1 MPVALVF
8 VPEEGGG
15 VLNKGPN
22 AGWDKACLGQK
33 MESALDGRLWPEAL
47 MEVWVAGDRR
57 LSLRG

>member
-15 VLNKGPN
+15 SWIKVQML
-22 AGWDKACLGQK
+22 AGIDLLGQK
-33 MESALDGRLWPEAL
+33 MESASDGRLRPEAL
-47 MEVWVAGDRR
+47 VEVWVAGDRR

>member
-22 AGWDKACLGQK
+22 AGRDRPVRPENGESLG
-33 MESALDGRLWPEAL
+33 WEA
-47 MEVWVAGDRR
+47 AA
-57 LSLRG
+57 RGTGGGLGSR